1 MVHSVT
7 PEEARDLVA
16 QGAVQMVDVR
26 EDEEWTTGHVA
37 GARHVPLARLRSDPS
52 SELGDGGIIFVC
64 AAGVRSETA
73 ARLASASGIANIYSM
88 SGGTRGWVRAGLP
101 LVRD

>member
-1 MVHSVT
+1 
-7 PEEARDLVA
+7 
-16 QGAVQMVDVR
+16 MVDGR
-26 EDEEWTTGHVA
+26 DADEWTSGHVA

-52 SELGDGGIIFVC
+52 TALGHGGIIFVG

-73 ARLASASGIANIYSM
+73 ARLASASGIENIYSM

>member
-7 PEEARDLVA
+7 PEQALDLVA
-16 QGAVQMVDVR
+16 ERAFEMVDVR
-26 EDEEWTTGHVA
+26 EDEEWLHGHVA

-52 SELGDGGIIFVC
+52 SELGHGGIIFIC

-73 ARLASASGIANIYSM
+73 AKLAAAAGITDIYNL